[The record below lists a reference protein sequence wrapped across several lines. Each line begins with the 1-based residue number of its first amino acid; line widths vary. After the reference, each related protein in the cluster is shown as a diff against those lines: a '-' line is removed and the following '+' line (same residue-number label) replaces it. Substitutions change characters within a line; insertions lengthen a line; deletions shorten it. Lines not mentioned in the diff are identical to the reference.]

1 MDVTYW
7 LGAGATIACLVLAF
21 RAARILTPNL
31 LPLSVSRPLAY
42 AVLLGGPF
50 LGGPIGLQLTGFHG
64 FVLVAALIA
73 FSLGIITTHY
83 NGR

>member
-50 LGGPIGLQLTGFHG
+50 LGGPIGGFHG

-73 FSLGIITTHY
+73 FSLGIITAHY
-83 NGR
+83 KGR